1 MPRRS
6 APSPAAIEAGALTAL
21 AELGDAVTA
30 SRDPARLLAA
40 AIEVVCR
47 ALDASGGGFMRHE
60 PDSDELVLEAP
71 AFGVQAEH
79 VVSRYRVALGSSGN
93 AARVFASREPT
104 IANDAQHDPRFIQ
117 RFVRLFDTR
126 NTITVPLVLNDRA
139 IGIFHAINKR
149 GGDFTDADRSLLA
162 RLAPCLALCLELVRQ
177 GRALASAERRRERAR
192 RHHEGLMVAAQRAT
206 DLDELCA
213 SLHGVLDRPLLLLDA
228 LRRPLAS
235 HGWPLDPALVARE
248 VARHALRDGRVN
260 EITLRGAQPRRCAA
274 LAISLGEQRAA
285 TLCVLPDADTPLDD
299 DEQALELAATLV
311 ALALQRQRSLNAEAG
326 QAAHALLAAL
336 FAEGVGAG
344 EADRL
349 IAELGLVGRGP
360 WRVALLGFHD
370 AAGVSESLAPGH
382 GVAVKE
388 TLERSLGSLRARLR
402 LLPWRDG
409 LACIAD
415 EDACGRLTERGQL
428 RRMQQALDELSR
440 PRVAPRLVLGIGRA
454 EREAVALGHSLRAA
468 EQALRALARAPG
480 RSVCLRYEELG
491 VHRLLL
497 GGQRPQDHEAFAN
510 QVLAPVLEAD
520 ARGQLLDSLVA
531 LTVHNFNLA
540 AAARALGVH
549 LNTVKYRLQQLRD
562 AFGGDP
568 SRGDLRL
575 EIELALRIREMR

>member
-1 MPRRS
+1 MPRS
-6 APSPAAIEAGALTAL
+6 APAPAESEARAL
-21 AELGDAVTA
+21 AALAGLGDAISG
-30 SRDPARLLAA
+30 SRDPARLLAT

-47 ALDASGGGFMRHE
+47 ALEASGGGFMRHE
-60 PDSDELVLEAP
+60 PESDELVLEAP

-104 IANDAQHDPRFIQ
+104 IANDTKHDPRFIQ

-149 GGDFTDADRSLLA
+149 DGDFTAADRGLLA

-192 RHHEGLMVAAQRAT
+192 RLHEGLMAAAQRAA
-206 DLDELCA
+206 DVDELCA
-213 SLHGVLDRPLLLLDA
+213 TLHGVLDRPLLLLDA

-248 VARHALRDGRVN
+248 VARHALRDGRQS

-274 LAISLGEQRAA
+274 LAISLGEERAA
-285 TLCVLPDADTPLDD
+285 TLCVLLDAAPGSDD

-326 QAAHALLAAL
+326 QAAHALLTAL

-349 IAELGLVGRGP
+349 VAELGVVGRGP
-360 WRVALLGFHD
+360 WRVLLIGLQD
-370 AAGVSESLAPGH
+370 AAGVREPLAPGH
-382 GVAVKE
+382 GAAVKE
-388 TLERSLGSLRARLR
+388 ALERSLGSLRARLR
-402 LLPWRDG
+402 LMPWGGG
-409 LACIAD
+409 LVSIAG
-415 EDACGRLTERGQL
+415 EEECQRISERGQL

-440 PRVAPRLVLGIGRA
+440 PRAAPRLVLGIGRA
-454 EREAVALGHSLRAA
+454 EREALALGHSLRAA
-468 EQALRALARAPG
+468 EQALRALARAAG
-480 RSVCLRYEELG
+480 RNPCLRYEELG

-497 GGQRPQDHEAFAN
+497 GGQRPADHAAFAAE
-510 QVLAPVLEAD
+510 VLAPVLEAD
-520 ARGQLLDSLVA
+520 GRGQLLDSLVA
-531 LTVHNFNLA
+531 LTAHNFNLA